1 MQNEEHRLQQL
12 QAALL
17 EVLEEAMSVDE
28 AACGKIRVYNPQTRA
43 LEITAQRGFSEDFVE
58 SFRAVDAD
66 EELACARAFR
76 LRRRV
81 TVPNVSTD
89 PNAQPYREPAREE
102 GFKAYQ
108 ATPLIGPDGSVVG
121 TLSTHFPRVHQ
132 PSTSAQLVLDYLSGK
147 AALLVASLNGPAAA
161 TADS

>member
-28 AACGKIRVYNPQTRA
+28 AAFGKIRVYNPQTHA
-43 LEITAQRGFSEDFVE
+43 LEITAQRGFSDDFVQ
-58 SFRAVDAD
+58 SFRAIDTD
-66 EELACARAFR
+66 EEVACARAFR
-76 LRRRV
+76 MRRRV
-81 TVPNVSTD
+81 TVPNVSHD
-89 PNAQPYREPAREE
+89 PLAKTYRELAREE
-102 GFKAYQ
+102 GFKAFQ
-108 ATPLIGPDGSVVG
+108 ATPLIGPDGKVVG

-147 AALLVASLNGPAAA
+147 AALLIASLMGPQSAAA
-161 TADS
+161 EP

>member
-43 LEITAQRGFSEDFVE
+43 LEITAQRGFSEDFVQ

-81 TVPNVSTD
+81 AVPNVSTD
-89 PNAQPYREPAREE
+89 PHSTPYREPARAE
-102 GFKAYQ
+102 GFKALQ
-108 ATPLIGPDGSVVG
+108 ATPLIAPDGRVVG
-121 TLSTHFPRVHQ
+121 TLSTHFPRVHM
-132 PSTSAQLVLDYLSGK
+132 PSASAALVLDYLSVK
-147 AALLVASLNGPAAA
+147 AATLIESFGAA
-161 TADS
+161 

>member
-28 AACGKIRVYNPQTRA
+28 AACGKIRVYNPQAGT
-43 LEITAQRGFSEDFVE
+43 LEITAQRGFSDDFVE
-58 SFRAVDAD
+58 SFRVVDTED
-66 EELACARAFR
+66 ELACARAFR

-89 PNAQPYREPAREE
+89 PLAKTYVKRAGEE
-102 GFKAYQ
+102 GFKALQ
-108 ATPLIGPDGSVVG
+108 STPLIGPDGSVVG

-132 PSTSAQLVLDYLSGK
+132 PSTSAQLVLDYLSNK
-147 AALLVASLNGPAAA
+147 AALLVAALIGPQSA
-161 TADS
+161 TTGR

>member
-43 LEITAQRGFSEDFVE
+43 LEITAQRGFSEDFVQ

-81 TVPNVSTD
+81 TVPNVSSD
-89 PNAQPYREPAREE
+89 PLAKTYREPAREE
-102 GFKAYQ
+102 GFGIEE
-108 ATPLIGPDGSVVG
+108 ATDMAVEEASESAVCFAGIGSCGRGWCKHV
-121 TLSTHFPRVHQ
+121 
-132 PSTSAQLVLDYLSGK
+132 
-147 AALLVASLNGPAAA
+147 
-161 TADS
+161 